1 MNTPCGYGR
10 PSWFERSNRHD
21 RLRYHFQATAL
32 GVEVHSC
39 NGVQVYLEFSQKHDG
54 TFGTVINADGL
65 EKLKSIYGVTQY
77 GVNNSNC
84 VYTGNL

>member
-1 MNTPCGYGR
+1 M
-10 PSWFERSNRHD
+10 
-21 RLRYHFQATAL
+21 
-32 GVEVHSC
+32 
-39 NGVQVYLEFSQKHDG
+39 QVYLEFSQKHDG
-54 TFGTVINADGL
+54 TFGAVINADGL

>member
-32 GVEVHSC
+32 GVEVHRVSLRSST
-39 NGVQVYLEFSQKHDG
+39 GVGGIRTSIHYYNTEEDIDALLAGIRDFLEQ
-54 TFGTVINADGL
+54 
-65 EKLKSIYGVTQY
+65 EK
-77 GVNNSNC
+77 
-84 VYTGNL
+84 

>member
-32 GVEVHSC
+32 GVEVHTAPVSTL
-39 NGVQVYLEFSQKHDG
+39 VQLSDREPERYEEVTKQIEAFVEH
-54 TFGTVINADGL
+54 FIR
-65 EKLKSIYGVTQY
+65 IYGA
-77 GVNNSNC
+77 
-84 VYTGNL
+84 